1 MIRKEKNKSRF
12 SIIGSF
18 LIIGAI
24 GVFTFYNIYNLSIN
38 NREEKQADDF
48 INNITTNDAD
58 SYEEVIEDNQEEI
71 KKEETYNYIGVLE
84 IPTINFKRGFL
95 EMNDRNNK
103 VNKNIQVLENSTMPD
118 VENGLMVIAGHS
130 GTGRTAFFK
139 NLYKLKEKDTINIYY
154 KNIKYIYEV
163 INVYEEK
170 KDGDIAI
177 DKSSESTLVL
187 TTCSQSNK
195 NKQVV
200 VISKLVNKL
209 DY

>member
-95 EMNDRNNK
+95 EINDKNNK

-118 VENGLMVIAGHS
+118 IENGLMVIAGHS

-154 KNIKYIYEV
+154 KNIKYTYEV
-163 INVYEEK
+163 INVYEET

>member
-18 LIIGAI
+18 LIVGAI

-48 INNITTNDAD
+48 INNITTNDD
-58 SYEEVIEDNQEEI
+58 SLDEVIEDKQEEI
-71 KKEETYNYIGVLE
+71 KKEETYNYVGVLE

-95 EMNDRNNK
+95 EINDRNNK

-118 VENGLMVIAGHS
+118 IENGLMVIAGHS

-154 KNIKYIYEV
+154 KNIKYTYEV
-163 INVYEEK
+163 INVYEEI